1 MRLPRFSIANLLAL
15 IAILAVALAALRS
28 PSYLWANVTFSLA
41 LGAVVVAAI
50 NVVYGHGAS
59 RAYWVGFV
67 LCGGVYLA
75 VCSLPVIRESVC
87 TRLATEAVLDFLYP
101 HLAPASTAPP
111 NVFVATPNGS
121 GTGAIQYLV
130 SPSNSNYTLGNAT
143 YIMGNAAVPP
153 PPSLT
158 TRWAAWTQPD
168 RTVSVG
174 YPIGTVQLSSSEAF
188 RQIGHS
194 MFALLMAVL
203 GATFARYRY
212 HANVALAPEARSQ

>member
-41 LGAVVVAAI
+41 LCAVVVAAI
-50 NVVYGHGAS
+50 NVVYGRGAS
-59 RAYWVGFV
+59 RAYWLGFV

-75 VCSLPVIRESVC
+75 VCSLPGLRESVC
-87 TRLATEAVLDFLYP
+87 TRLATEPVFDLLYP
-101 HLAPASTAPP
+101 HLSPSSVGTSTVAVVAPT
-111 NVFVATPNGS
+111 
-121 GTGAIQYLV
+121 TGGPVTVRYLV
-130 SPSNSNYTLGNAT
+130 SPYNPT
-143 YIMGNAAVPP
+143 YSPANVAVPP
-153 PPSLT
+153 PPPST
-158 TRWAAWTQPD
+158 PPWSAWTKPD

-174 YPIGTVQLSSSEAF
+174 FPIGSVQLSSSEAF

-194 MFALLMAVL
+194 MCALLVAVL

-212 HANVALAPEARSQ
+212 HATLPMSQGARSE